1 MSPLNLPGEYAP
13 SLSPLSHRPRT
24 LSHLRLPWSCR
35 GGAVAKVFRALQRQT
50 MEHVV
55 GHLESKTRA
64 PWAHGS
70 ILREVPCH
78 ALSHYSYLL
87 IITHPNFWGVP
98 VSHGVPNLPAPSPGA
113 PPRLL
118 PSPVRGPWGPR
129 RVATCQ
135 SAFVVYLWYEY
146 VIYLS
151 IHPFITH
158 THTHLYIYIYM
169 HVYLHIPCLRRG
181 DESQPLAGIFLVLQ
195 RNVAVA

>member
-70 ILREVPCH
+70 ILRELPCH
-78 ALSHYSYLL
+78 IMPCTLSLLISTHHYSSQFLGCPNVPWCPQSACSVTWSTPETST
-87 IITHPNFWGVP
+87 ITCE
-98 VSHGVPNLPAPSPGA
+98 GA
-113 PPRLL
+113 L
-118 PSPVRGPWGPR
+118 GPYR

-135 SAFVVYLWYEY
+135 SAFVAY
-146 VIYLS
+146 
-151 IHPFITH
+151 H
-158 THTHLYIYIYM
+158 
-169 HVYLHIPCLRRG
+169 G
-181 DESQPLAGIFLVLQ
+181 
-195 RNVAVA
+195 